1 MPASLRHV
9 MEEVLDGWQADLSP
23 AWREILGP
31 VELGFADMDGNLALE
46 PWEPVFPVRKGR
58 LFPGQPKGAHM
69 LQAFDGLEP
78 AQVRC
83 VVLGQDPYPSP
94 DFSTGR
100 AFEAGNVAQWREL
113 EKMFSVSIRT
123 VMQMIVAARTGEA
136 GWTSSTADWPR
147 LRAAIEAG
155 TVELE
160 PAHAVADRWVASGAL
175 LLNASLTLSRFQVGI
190 DPHQSRGH
198 LPLWRPLMIA
208 ALRHL
213 AGAGRPMVFLGF
225 GEAAAQTLQAAGIPE
240 GPDCILREHPA
251 RGDAVLGLPNPFIL
265 GNERLKALGAAPI
278 DW

>member
-1 MPASLRHV
+1 MSTSLREV
-9 MEEVLDGWQADLSP
+9 MRDVLDGWQADLPP
-23 AWREILGP
+23 AWRDILGP
-31 VELGFADMDGNLALE
+31 VELGFADMDAGLTLE

-69 LQAFDGLEP
+69 LRAFDGLDP
-78 AQVRC
+78 QQVRC

-100 AFEAGNVAQWREL
+100 AFEAGNVAEWREL

-136 GWTSSTADWPR
+136 SWTGSMADWPR
-147 LRAAIEAG
+147 LRSAIEAG
-155 TVELE
+155 AVALE
-160 PAHAVADRWVASGAL
+160 PANAVADRWVASGAL
-175 LLNASLTLSRFQVGI
+175 LLNASLTLSRFQVSI

-198 LPLWRPLMIA
+198 LPLWRPLMLA
-208 ALRHL
+208 VLRHL
-213 AGAGRPMVFLGF
+213 AGSGQKVIFLGF
-225 GEAAAQTLQAAGIPE
+225 GEAAAQTLRAAGIME
-240 GPDCILREHPA
+240 GDDCILREHPA